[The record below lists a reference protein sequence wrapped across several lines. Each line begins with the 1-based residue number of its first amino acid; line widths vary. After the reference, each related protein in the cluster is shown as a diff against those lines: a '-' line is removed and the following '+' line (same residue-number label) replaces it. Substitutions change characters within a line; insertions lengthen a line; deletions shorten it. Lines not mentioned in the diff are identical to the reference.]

1 MSGDS
6 VSRRD
11 FVAGSAKL
19 AAAAF
24 IAPPMIVPRHVLGGP
39 GYQAPSDTLG
49 VAIVGAGGMGM
60 SNWTQLLGENVVA
73 ICDVDFP
80 YVERSLASRVAPRPP
95 RTPPA
100 TLSPEQA
107 RQWLETRAR
116 EDALA
121 LERGRKLQATYTKA
135 RKYAD
140 FREMLDKQRDI
151 DAVVVATPDHAHAVV
166 ASRAMRA
173 GKHVYVQKPLAYS
186 VHEARALARLAGESK
201 VVTQMGNQGHSL
213 DGTRRIKELIAA
225 GVIGP
230 VREVHV
236 WTDRPQRFWAQGI
249 PRPAAP
255 GAPASPQASSP
266 ASPQTAASSPAGA
279 PGSADVPPR
288 WNMRTVDQAVL
299 KAMAE
304 NPQAPPPGLNWD
316 LYVGPAQDVAY
327 HPAYHPFSWRG
338 WVDFGVSAIGDMGAH
353 LIDQPYWALDLG
365 YPTSVSSSSTPWGG
379 SANAPASYPLAQT
392 VEYEFPARGARPAV
406 RLYWYD
412 GGLMPPRPPFLPDDM
427 TLPRGDGGGGVFV
440 GTKGIL
446 VYETYGNN
454 PTVYPAAAAA
464 DAARVAQSVPRI
476 TVPHEINWVQACK
489 GQAEAS
495 SPFAYAAA
503 LTEVM
508 LLGVV
513 ALRAGQGRKIL
524 YDGARMQVTNLPD
537 ANQYLTRE
545 YRAGWSL

>member
-19 AAAAF
+19 AAAAL

-39 GYQAPSDTLG
+39 GYQAPSDTLN

-80 YVERSLASRVAPRPP
+80 YVERSLTSRLAPRPA

-100 TLSPEQA
+100 TLSPDQA
-107 RQWLETRAR
+107 HQWQESRAR
-116 EDALA
+116 DDALA
-121 LERGRKLQATYTKA
+121 LERARQLQATYTKA

-140 FREMLDKQRDI
+140 FRAMLDKQKDV

-173 GKHVYVQKPLAYS
+173 GKHVYVQKPLTYS

-255 GAPASPQASSP
+255 GAPP
-266 ASPQTAASSPAGA
+266 AQQTAAAASTAGA
-279 PGSADVPPR
+279 PGGADVPPR

-304 NPQAPPPGLNWD
+304 NPHAPPPGLNWD

-379 SANAPASYPLAQT
+379 PANAPASYPLAQT
-392 VEYEFPARGARPAV
+392 VEYEFPAKGARGPV
-406 RLYWYD
+406 RLFWYD

-454 PTVYPAAAAA
+454 PTVYPAAVAA
-464 DAARVAQSVPRI
+464 DSARVAQSVPRI